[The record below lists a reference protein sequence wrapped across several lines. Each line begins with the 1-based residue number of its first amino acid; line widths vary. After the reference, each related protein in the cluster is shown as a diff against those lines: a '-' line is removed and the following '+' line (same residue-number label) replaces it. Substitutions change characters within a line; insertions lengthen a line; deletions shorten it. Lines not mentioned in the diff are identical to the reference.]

1 MPRVRSNFG
10 IIGAERVITASNTS
24 FLSGIIEAQYLKSSN
39 KWPIVADLTISPALN
54 EKTSWT
60 FASDGEINITSG
72 SYTITPQRQI
82 TANLKLWGQ
91 GGYGGRSGDGTSYP
105 SGAGGAVTGTLVLN
119 TGTSYYITFFGGGAS
134 PASFDSRGGNAAGI
148 FTGTSASHAN
158 SIVIAAGGGG
168 AGYDDG
174 GRGGV
179 GGAGGHP
186 SGANGAGFSS
196 AWGRGGTQSAG
207 GATGSGSNLGTAGSA
222 LQGGTGGNSGAGQGY
237 AGGGG
242 GGGYY
247 GGGGAAIQSSWAG
260 AGGGGGSNYAN
271 TSLVSNVVQ
280 YSGSGTTAGN
290 NSDANRGGAGSGV
303 AAGSTSGSAGGSAR
317 IYISI

>member
-24 FLSGIIEAQYLKSSN
+24 FLSGIIEAQQLKSSN
-39 KWPIVADLTISPALN
+39 KWPIVADLNISPALN
-54 EKTSWT
+54 GKTSWN
-60 FASDGEINITSG
+60 FVDDGVINITSG
-72 SYTITPQRQI
+72 SYTITPLRQI
-82 TANLKLWGQ
+82 TTNVKLWGQ
-91 GGYGGRSGDGTSYP
+91 GGYAGRSGAGASYA

-119 TGTSYYITFFGGGAS
+119 TGTSYYISFFGGGAS
-134 PASFDSRGGNAAGI
+134 PATFDSRGGNAAGI
-148 FTGTSASHAN
+148 FTGTSLSHAN

-174 GRGGV
+174 GRGDI

-186 SGANGAGFSS
+186 SGANGAGFSGAQGS
-196 AWGRGGTQSAG
+196 GGTQSAG
-207 GATGSGSNLGTAGSA
+207 GAAGSASNPGTSGSA
-222 LQGGTGGNSGAGQGY
+222 LQGGTGGTGGGY

-247 GGGGAAIQSSWAG
+247 GGGGAAIQASWAG